1 MKKFKQRPRKSPL
14 AKTSNKTSRSN
25 DQGVSEY
32 SGRNRWLMRL
42 MAATLVPLFL
52 LGLLEVGLR
61 VAGCG
66 YSTSY
71 WRPSEID
78 GQDYLVP
85 NHKFTYRFFP
95 PALARAPLPTRILAE
110 KPPHVFRIFLF
121 GESAAYGDPEPAYG
135 AGRHLE
141 VLLRERYPGTDFEV
155 VCTAMTAINSHAIL
169 PIARECARLD
179 GDLWI
184 IYMGN
189 NEMVGA
195 YGAGTVF
202 SSKAPPLGVVRAIL
216 ALKTTR
222 IGQLLDSLIRGMQ
235 SDGSA
240 PETWAGIDMFS
251 KNQLRYD
258 DPGRLTAYENFRG
271 NLEDMLRIG
280 QQADVP
286 ILLTTVASNLRD
298 CAPFASLHR
307 HKLDAAQLAEWETL
321 CGQGKALEAAG
332 SYPAALNFYSNAA
345 AIDADFAELQFRIGA
360 CQLAL
365 TNPVQAKAAFER
377 ARDHDGL
384 AVRADTRINA
394 IIKDAAYGGTGG
406 RVVLVDAAEI
416 LAGNSPEGIP
426 GRELFYEHVHFTLPG
441 NYQLARLLAEEVA
454 AMLPSQI
461 TAAGRSEWV
470 NADVCE
476 RQLAATLWDQ
486 HRVWNLILARSLQP
500 PATAQA
506 NHRENIL
513 HYKDQKKF
521 VISKIDDKTPQQDR
535 ELYEQALARAPDDNQ
550 LHARYAQYLEA
561 MGFRSEAISEYQ
573 RICELLPDLE
583 WPYCTL
589 GVLLGRAQRYREAAD
604 SFERALEI
612 RSDFTEARKALEQM
626 QSRYPAAAGTG
637 R

>member
-1 MKKFKQRPRKSPL
+1 
-14 AKTSNKTSRSN
+14 
-25 DQGVSEY
+25 
-32 SGRNRWLMRL
+32 MRL

-52 LGLLEVGLR
+52 LGMLEVGLR
-61 VAGCG
+61 VAGYG

-95 PALARAPLPTRILAE
+95 PALARSPLLTRILAE
-110 KPPHVFRIFLF
+110 KPPHVYRVFLF
-121 GESAAYGDPEPAYG
+121 GESAAWGDPEPAYG
-135 AGRHLE
+135 VGRHLE
-141 VLLRERYPGTDFEV
+141 ILLQERYPGIDFEV

-202 SSKAPPLGVVRAIL
+202 SSRAPRLGVVRAIL

-235 SDGSA
+235 SDGSV
-240 PETWAGIDMFS
+240 PEKWSGIDMFS

-258 DPGRLTAYENFRG
+258 DAGRLQASENFQG

-286 ILLTTVASNLRD
+286 ILLSTVGSNLRD
-298 CAPFASLHR
+298 CAPFASLHTQE
-307 HKLDAAQLAEWETL
+307 LDAAQLAEWETL
-321 CGQGKALEAAG
+321 YGQGKALEAAG
-332 SYPAALNFYSNAA
+332 SYPSALNFYSNAT
-345 AIDADFAELQFRIGA
+345 AIDSEYAELQFRIGA

-365 TNPVQAKAAFER
+365 TNPIQAKAAFER

-384 AVRADTRINA
+384 AVRADTRING
-394 IIKDAAYGGTGG
+394 IIRDAAHGQAGG
-406 RVVLVDAAEI
+406 RVVLVDAAEV
-416 LAGNSPEGIP
+416 LAENSPEGIP
-426 GRELFYEHVHFTLPG
+426 GWKLFYDHVHYTFPG
-441 NYQLARLLAEEVA
+441 NYQLALLMAEEA
-454 AMLPSQI
+454 ATVLPSQI
-461 TAAGRSEWV
+461 TATDRSEWV

-486 HRVWNLILARSLQP
+486 HRLWNLMLERCLRP
-500 PATAQA
+500 PSTAQS
-506 NHRENIL
+506 NHRDDIR
-513 HYKDQKKF
+513 HCKDQMKF
-521 VISKIDDKTPQQDR
+521 VISKIDDKTPHEDR
-535 ELYEQALARAPDDNQ
+535 ELYEQALARAPDDNL
-550 LHARYAQYLEA
+550 LHACYAQYLEA
-561 MGFRSEAISEYQ
+561 MGFRSEAIAEYQ
-573 RICELLPDLE
+573 KVCELLPDLE
-583 WPYCTL
+583 WPHCTL
-589 GVLLGRAQRYREAAD
+589 GVLLGRAQRYREAVD

-626 QSRYPAAAGTG
+626 QSRYPAAAGAG

>member
-1 MKKFKQRPRKSPL
+1 
-14 AKTSNKTSRSN
+14 
-25 DQGVSEY
+25 
-32 SGRNRWLMRL
+32 
-42 MAATLVPLFL
+42 MATTLVPLFL
-52 LGLLEVGLR
+52 LGFLELGLR
-61 VAGCG
+61 VAGYG
-66 YSTSY
+66 YSTNY

-95 PALARAPLPTRILAE
+95 PALARAPLPTRILAQ
-110 KPPHVFRIFLF
+110 KPPDTFRILLF

-169 PIARECARLD
+169 PIARECARLE

-202 SSKAPPLGVVRAIL
+202 SSKAPQLGMVRAIL

-222 IGQLLDSLIRGMQ
+222 IGQLMDALIRGMQ

-240 PETWAGIDMFS
+240 PDTWGGIDMFS
-251 KNQLRYD
+251 KNQLRHD

-286 ILLTTVASNLRD
+286 ILLSTVASNLRD
-298 CAPFASLHR
+298 CAPFASLHTQE
-307 HKLDAAQLAEWETL
+307 LDAAQRAEWEIL
-321 CGQGKALEAAG
+321 YGQGKALEAAG
-332 SYPAALNFYSNAA
+332 SYPAALNVYSNAA
-345 AIDADFAELQFRIGA
+345 AIDSDFAELQFRIGA

-377 ARDHDGL
+377 ARDHDVL
-384 AVRADTRINA
+384 AVRADTRING
-394 IIKDAAYGGTGG
+394 IIRDAAHGQTGG
-406 RVVLVDAAEI
+406 RVVLVDAAEVM
-416 LAGNSPEGIP
+416 AGNSPEGIP

-441 NYQLARLLAEEVA
+441 NYQLARLLAKEVA
-454 AMLPSQI
+454 AVLPSQI
-461 TAAGRSEWV
+461 TATDQGEWV

-486 HRVWNLILARSLQP
+486 HRVWKGMLNRLSVAP
-500 PATAQA
+500 FTAQA
-506 NHRENIL
+506 SHWDDIQ
-513 HYKDQKKF
+513 HCKDQMKF
-521 VISKIDDKTPQQDR
+521 IISQMDDKTPQTDR
-535 ELYEQALARAPDDNQ
+535 QLYEQAVVRAPADNL
-550 LHARYAQYLEA
+550 LHSRFAQYLEA
-561 MGFRSEAISEYQ
+561 VGFRSEAIEEFE
-573 RICELLPDLE
+573 RLCELLPDLE
-583 WPYCTL
+583 WPHYYL
-589 GVLLGRAQRYREAAD
+589 GDLLVRAERYGEAVN

-612 RSDFTEARKALEQM
+612 RSDFTLARKVLQQIKSSHPTAVGAE
-626 QSRYPAAAGTG
+626 R
-637 R
+637 